1 MEILTEGDK
10 NLLMLFTL
18 VMKIPTEDI
27 EDIES
32 LEALLTDFVSKNRTR
47 IEHGGLMTA
56 EIAGWWPCASVG
68 SSIK

>member
-1 MEILTEGDK
+1 MEILTVGDK

-32 LEALLTDFVSKNRTR
+32 LKALLTDFVSKNRTR
-47 IEHGGLMTA
+47 IEHGGLLTA
-56 EIAGWWPCASVG
+56 EIASWWPCDFFF
-68 SSIK
+68 

>member
-18 VMKIPTEDI
+18 VMKIPTEDK

-32 LEALLTDFVSKNRTR
+32 LKALLTDFVSKNRTR
-47 IEHGGLMTA
+47 IEHSGLLTA

>member
-18 VMKIPTEDI
+18 VMNIPTEDI

-32 LEALLTDFVSKNRTR
+32 LKALLTDFVSKSRTK
-47 IEHGGLMTA
+47 IERGGLLTA
-56 EIAGWWPCASVG
+56 EIAGWWPCASEG
-68 SSIK
+68 FSIK